1 MEHAG
6 GVRVVGAGVAQLS
19 HHESNEELVDR
30 LGMSSAEIEQ
40 MCGVRARYVGEA
52 DLTLPALH
60 ALACREALAAGGPPD
75 LIINASVGFHQL
87 IPDTSVF
94 IQRAL
99 GLEGIA
105 GFSMHATCL
114 SFLYALQVADAHVRT
129 GAYRRILVTS
139 AEFNTRVRN
148 FNEPESAALLG
159 DAGAAIVLEP
169 APRGGVRHC
178 SIRAWP
184 ATAELTQVQGFGLG
198 KHPLAK
204 ETTADDY
211 LFSMNGPAVLRAA
224 SRRFLQ
230 HMTDFWRSTGKC
242 KDDVDLVVPH
252 QPSSSGLRLLEH
264 YGFPSDKI
272 VNVLPDYG
280 NCAAVSLPLALAI
293 AMRTGRLRDRDRLLF
308 VATGAG
314 LGVGAMLFDWA
325 L

>member
-1 MEHAG
+1 MEFAR
-6 GVRVVGAGVAQLS
+6 GVRVVGAGVAQLT
-19 HHESNEELVDR
+19 HHERNEELAER
-30 LGMSSAEIEQ
+30 LGMSAAEIEK
-40 MCGVRARYVGEA
+40 MCGVRGRYVGEA

-60 ALACREALAAGGPPD
+60 ALACREALGSGGPPD

-114 SFLYALQVADAHVRT
+114 TFLYALQVADAHLRT

-139 AEFNTRVRN
+139 AELNTRVRN
-148 FNEPESAALLG
+148 FSEPESAALLG

-169 APRGGVRHC
+169 AERGGVRHA
-178 SIRAWP
+178 SMRAWP
-184 ATAELTQVQGFGLG
+184 SGAELTQVQGFGLG
-198 KHPLAK
+198 KHPLA
-204 ETTADDY
+204 EGTCADDY

-224 SRRFLQ
+224 SRIFLR
-230 HMTDFWRSTGKC
+230 HMADFWRSSGQRKE
-242 KDDVDLVVPH
+242 DVDLVVPH

-264 YGFPSDKI
+264 YGFSSDKI
-272 VNVLPDYG
+272 VNILPDYG
-280 NCAAVSLPLALAI
+280 NCAAVSLPLALAL
-293 AMRTGRLRDRDRLLF
+293 AMRGGRIRDRDRLLF

-314 LGVGAMLFDWA
+314 LGVGAMLFDWS